1 MLIQHTIATP
11 GADRRFFS
19 AMAFVAALVVFA
31 GFAPTYFLK
40 QVFGTPPLSPMFH
53 LHGALFTSWIVLF
66 IVQTSL
72 IATKRVRIHQRL
84 GILGG
89 FLAGAMLIVGYLAA
103 ITATRRAV
111 NAGAAEALGFLVIPI
126 GDLLQFGIL
135 IALGLYFRRRP
146 QIHKRLFLLATIA
159 LLTPAIARLPHVLTY
174 GPLLFFGLTDLFIAI
189 CFVYDRV
196 VRGRIHPAFFWG
208 GISMVAFQILRILI
222 GGTSAWLAF
231 AGWLIK

>member
-1 MLIQHTIATP
+1 MLVQHTIATP

-40 QVFGTPPLSPMFH
+40 QVFGTPVLSPLFH

-72 IATKRVRIHQRL
+72 IATKRVRLHQRL
-84 GILGG
+84 GILGA
-89 FLAGAMLIVGYLAA
+89 FLAGAMLIAGYLVA

-111 NAGAAEALGFLVIPI
+111 NAGAAEALGFLVVPI
-126 GDLLQFGIL
+126 GDLLQFAVL

-146 QIHKRLFLLATIA
+146 QVHKRLLLLATIA
-159 LLTPAIARLPHVLTY
+159 LLAPAIARLPHVLSY
-174 GPLLFFGLTDLFIAI
+174 GPLGFFGLTDVFIAI
-189 CFVYDRV
+189 CFIYDRV
-196 VRGRIHPAFFWG
+196 VRGRIHPVFFWG

-222 GGTSAWLAF
+222 GGTSVWLAL

>member
-1 MLIQHTIATP
+1 
-11 GADRRFFS
+11 
-19 AMAFVAALVVFA
+19 
-31 GFAPTYFLK
+31 
-40 QVFGTPPLSPMFH
+40 LSPVFH

-72 IATKRVRIHQRL
+72 IATKRVRVHQRL

-126 GDLLQFGIL
+126 GDLLQFGVL
-135 IALGLYFRRRP
+135 IGLGLYFRRRP

-159 LLTPAIARLPHVLTY
+159 LLTPAIARLPHVLPY

-189 CFVYDRV
+189 CFIYDRV
-196 VRGRIHPAFFWG
+196 VRGRIHPAFLWG
-208 GISMVAFQILRILI
+208 GISMVAFQIFRVLS
-222 GGTSAWLAF
+222 GGTAVWLAF

>member
-1 MLIQHTIATP
+1 MLVQHTIATP
-11 GADRRFFS
+11 SADRRFFS

-31 GFAPTYFLK
+31 GFAPSYFLK
-40 QVFGTPPLSPMFH
+40 QVFTTPQLSPLFH

-72 IATKRVRIHQRL
+72 IATKRVRVHQRL

-89 FLAGAMLIVGYLAA
+89 FLAGAMLIVGSLAA
-103 ITATRRAV
+103 ITATRRAIS
-111 NAGAAEALGFLVIPI
+111 AGASEALGFLVIPI
-126 GDLLQFGIL
+126 GDLMQFAVL

-159 LLTPAIARLPHVLTY
+159 LLTPAIARLPHVLAY
-174 GPLLFFGLTDLFIAI
+174 GPLLFFGLTDLFIAT
-189 CFVYDRV
+189 CFTYDRV

-208 GISMVAFQILRILI
+208 GISMVAFQILRVLI
-222 GGTSAWLAF
+222 GGTSVWLAF

>member
-1 MLIQHTIATP
+1 MLVQHTIATP
-11 GADRRFFS
+11 SADRRFFS
-19 AMAFVAALVVFA
+19 AMALVAALVVFA

-40 QVFGTPPLSPMFH
+40 QVFGTPPLSPVFH

-72 IATKRVRIHQRL
+72 IATKLVRVHQRL

-89 FLAGAMLIVGYLAA
+89 FLASAMLIVGYLAA

-126 GDLLQFGIL
+126 GDLLQFGVL

-159 LLTPAIARLPHVLTY
+159 LLTPAIARLPHVIAY

-189 CFVYDRV
+189 CFIYDRV

-208 GISMVAFQILRILI
+208 GVSMVAFQILRVLI
-222 GGTSAWLAF
+222 GGTSVWLAF